1 MESLVALHSW
11 VRWVVVVVGIAA
23 VVVPL
28 LAIARPPL
36 LPTVRTVLMAYVVV
50 VTLQVLLGVVLWVGQ
65 GRWDGD
71 NAFFSF
77 IHPLAMV
84 VGTGVAHAGL
94 ARARRAE
101 GAGLARN
108 AAIFAVVSLA
118 IITAAVPTA
127 SWGG

>member
-84 VGTGVAHAGL
+84 VGTGVAHTGL